1 MYVNKAAKR
10 NLLKAPIPQVSGDFP
25 IVQYTNDTL
34 LILQADAAQLFFLKA
49 LLQSFEQ
56 SLGLKVNYRKSQ
68 MIPINVEQSKIQIL
82 ASTFGCQIGSMPF
95 TYLGLPM
102 GTTKPRIDDLSPMMD
117 QIERRLSACST
128 WLFFSRRLEMINS
141 AITPITTYTLGTTKI
156 PKGAI
161 DNIDRARK
169 QCLWRG
175 SDPEAKG
182 GNLVAWPTV
191 MKLKEKG
198 GLGVI
203 NLRLQ
208 NDALLMKH
216 LHKFY
221 NKMDVPWVQLIWE
234 KYYPDKV
241 PHASREVGS
250 FWWRDVM
257 RLNTIYR
264 GIAKCTVGDGSTI
277 CFWEDLWSDTVLST
291 EFPRLFTFATNE
303 TISVHDIMETAS
315 LDDIFFL
322 PLSAQAYDELL
333 ILQDHLQTIA
343 YEEEAADSWVLMWG
357 PKYTSSKFYAHVF
370 SPI

>member
-68 MIPINVEQSKIQIL
+68 MMPINLEQSKIQIL

-95 TYLGLPM
+95 IYLGLPM
-102 GTTKPRIDDLSPMMD
+102 GITKPRIDDLSPMMD

-141 AITPITTYTLGTTKI
+141 PITPITTYTLGTTKI

-175 SDPEAKG
+175 SDQEAKG
-182 GNLVAWPTV
+182 
-191 MKLKEKG
+191 
-198 GLGVI
+198 
-203 NLRLQ
+203 
-208 NDALLMKH
+208 
-216 LHKFY
+216 
-221 NKMDVPWVQLIWE
+221 
-234 KYYPDKV
+234 
-241 PHASREVGS
+241 
-250 FWWRDVM
+250 
-257 RLNTIYR
+257 
-264 GIAKCTVGDGSTI
+264 
-277 CFWEDLWSDTVLST
+277 
-291 EFPRLFTFATNE
+291 E
-303 TISVHDIMETAS
+303 T
-315 LDDIFFL
+315 
-322 PLSAQAYDELL
+322 
-333 ILQDHLQTIA
+333 
-343 YEEEAADSWVLMWG
+343 
-357 PKYTSSKFYAHVF
+357 
-370 SPI
+370 